1 MDILEQSFNKIQLD
15 QNLLSKLSIKFQ
27 GINEVPE
34 EVIQTIPKLLMDTN
48 DKISEADNIGNLL
61 FLRADAKKRIE
72 DLREEYS
79 SLLPAYFQ
87 NEDLYKEISP
97 EYAERLDRRVRGIFS
112 TQMVARSVIL
122 ITDFYLLRNDFPEE
136 FVEIAT
142 DKFKTLV

>member
-27 GINEVPE
+27 DINEVPE